1 MIRFLLKQSDLIS
14 LLHSWRFW
22 MSKHFLMVLI
32 ILSCNKVALH
42 PKRGDVVE
50 AVYGLGTVESEE
62 VFHARAAI
70 VSSIQNFYV
79 TEGQDVK
86 KGELLFKT
94 DQGSVTAAPF
104 AGRVSE
110 IPASVGENLFPQ
122 SPILTL
128 MDLNRL
134 YLSVSL
140 EQQGTMR
147 IRPGMRAEV
156 SFEFFRNQKLEGKI
170 TTIYPRQDQFIA
182 KIQIDKWPE
191 GVLPGMTADV
201 AFEVARKKNVMLVP
215 SNAIANGHLL
225 IKRDGKKQKIP
236 VEIGLVD
243 LEKAEIISPGLMETD
258 EILLP

>member
-1 MIRFLLKQSDLIS
+1 MCKYLI
-14 LLHSWRFW
+14 
-22 MSKHFLMVLI
+22 LI
-32 ILSCNKVALH
+32 MLIASCNKASLH
-42 PKRGDVVE
+42 PERGAVVE

-62 VFHARAAI
+62 VFHARSAI
-70 VSSIQNFYV
+70 VSSIQTFYV

-86 KGELLFKT
+86 KGDLLFKT
-94 DQGSVTAAPF
+94 DQGSLTRAPF

-110 IPASVGENLFPQ
+110 ITAVVGENLFPQ

-128 MDLNRL
+128 MNLDRL

-182 KIQIDKWPE
+182 KVQIEDWPK

-201 AFEVARKKNVMLVP
+201 AFEVARKQNVMLVP

-225 IKRDGKKQKIP
+225 IKRAGKKQKIK

-243 LEKAEIISPGLMETD
+243 LEKAEIVAPELSPSD